1 MDVTIIK
8 FLYFPPH
15 WLLRIVFNWPNQ
27 VLAWINFF
35 LCVKRKQ
42 LIVDSF
48 AGNDGHSNWLTLLQ
62 FRLNQS
68 LSKSKMVA
76 RNRISINSVVVKPL
90 SHCMFGW
97 IKRAVA
103 KRKGK
108 AIRVITSKILHAFQF
123 FLPNFHS
130 RGHFYCATIVIV
142 ERTSL
147 SRLGQWKYTIQT
159 KGPWPTSFQYAHKH
173 NLMNKFWKKGR
184 T

>member
-1 MDVTIIK
+1 MDVTIIN

-123 FLPNFHS
+123 FFAEFPFKGSFLLCFDRNRGTHEFVASRPMKIHDPNQRTMTH
-130 RGHFYCATIVIV
+130 IVSM
-142 ERTSL
+142 RT
-147 SRLGQWKYTIQT
+147 QT
-159 KGPWPTSFQYAHKH
+159 
-173 NLMNKFWKKGR
+173 
-184 T
+184 